1 MIFTVFAIA
10 ENEKLEG
17 RPMSVLVICP
27 LKSITSDQIVQ
38 LESLPSVAELI
49 FTVFAIA
56 ENEKLEGRP
65 VSVLVI
71 CPLKSITS
79 DQIVQLEGLPS
90 VAEFTPESS
99 KKIIKDPPIF
109 IYCSAEQALPFSA
122 ERPT

>member
-1 MIFTVFAIA
+1 M
-10 ENEKLEG
+10 
-17 RPMSVLVICP
+17 
-27 LKSITSDQIVQ
+27 
-38 LESLPSVAELI
+38 I

-79 DQIVQLEGLPS
+79 DQIVHLEGLPS

-99 KKIIKDPPIF
+99 KKIIKDPHIV
-109 IYCSAEQALPFSA
+109 IYCSAEQELPFSA